1 MAQEFHLNKPNQ
13 NFLMVHDARF
23 KIILMLKVMQ
33 NKAFLTKTAART
45 MLPYFDAQ
53 TKRILSGSGR
63 QNSAHAKNTL

>member
-1 MAQEFHLNKPNQ
+1 
-13 NFLMVHDARF
+13 MVHDARF
-23 KIILMLKVMQ
+23 KIILMTKVMQ